1 MIPEFVG
8 KNYYAWVLIDT
19 DVDVKMIQEHSSQS
33 GDFGEIDIF
42 VYKFGWIGI

>member
-1 MIPEFVG
+1 MCGEKLLCMSI
-8 KNYYAWVLIDT
+8 NNDT

-42 VYKFGWIGI
+42 VYKFG